1 MNVLAGT
8 LRQPLLA
15 LSFASFQQDAPQV
28 GQFWS
33 SKKGPVKATHESGH
47 MLCVIGSIPV
57 YAAIR
62 SSTALYSRHSLE
74 LGSRARL
81 VHVDRMIHL
90 YASCDVC
97 SRARYVAMLC
107 RMPGLSISRGAVG
120 RLCRR
125 VSIWTDMLVMGSS
138 KDVFRRISMNFMV
151 I

>member
-1 MNVLAGT
+1 IVMNILAGT
-8 LRQPLLA
+8 LRRPLLA

-47 MLCVIGSIPV
+47 MSCVIGSIPV

-81 VHVDRMIHL
+81 VRVD
-90 YASCDVC
+90 
-97 SRARYVAMLC
+97 
-107 RMPGLSISRGAVG
+107 
-120 RLCRR
+120 
-125 VSIWTDMLVMGSS
+125 
-138 KDVFRRISMNFMV
+138 
-151 I
+151 